1 MTLPTVLLLLGLG
14 VGIGIISGMV
24 GIGGGILVIPV
35 LVFLVGFSQAKA
47 NGTSLAMLLPPIGI
61 FAVLAYHKAGNV
73 DWPTAML
80 LAAGF
85 AVGAYI
91 GGRIVNA
98 GLIREEHLRL
108 MFLALLLYVAARMLF
123 KIEPR
128 VRAALETAALVV
140 AFAGTY
146 VGALLLARKWSK
158 APPYWAA
165 LYQEKL
171 KAPVGQDYEI

>member
-1 MTLPTVLLLLGLG
+1 MSFPIALPLLGIGL
-14 VGIGIISGMV
+14 GIGIISGMV
-24 GIGGGILVIPV
+24 GIGGGILVIPTLV
-35 LVFLVGFSQAKA
+35 LLFGFSQERA

-61 FAVLAYHKAGNV
+61 FAVLAYQKGGNI
-73 DWPTAML
+73 DWKTAML

-85 AVGAYI
+85 AVGAFV
-91 GGRIVNA
+91 GGKIVNA
-98 GLIREEHLRL
+98 KLISEQHLRV
-108 MFLALLLYVAARMLF
+108 MFLVLLLYVAARMLF

-128 VRAALETAALVV
+128 VHAAIGTAALVI

-146 VGALLLARKWSK
+146 LGALLLARKWSK